1 MAPARYFDVTYGRKE
16 ELEIII
22 RPGED
27 HVEVEQWQIKV
38 SDPITYREL
47 GNWKVEDVAVTVNP
61 RWVLKTLSRCEI
73 VACRESEGILL
84 LEEA

>member
-27 HVEVEQWQIKV
+27 HVEVEQ
-38 SDPITYREL
+38 
-47 GNWKVEDVAVTVNP
+47 
-61 RWVLKTLSRCEI
+61 
-73 VACRESEGILL
+73 
-84 LEEA
+84 